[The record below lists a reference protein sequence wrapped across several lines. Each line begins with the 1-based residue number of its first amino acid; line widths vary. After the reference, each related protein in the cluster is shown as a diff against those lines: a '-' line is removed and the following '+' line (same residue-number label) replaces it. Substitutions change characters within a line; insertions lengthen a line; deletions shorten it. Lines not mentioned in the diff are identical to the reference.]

1 MAISASSTPAAPAR
15 VPDWLTGLVGVIAIF
30 LILVMMVGGVLPFLA
45 QVMPIAR
52 WAIVIGLMVVLLL
65 VIGYRTTNGIPL
77 GVLIDTTNHMS
88 LSRLQIILWTVL
100 TLSAYLMIVSPRIFG
115 GMPGLDEFIKKFPN
129 DERVAKCRE
138 ALKDQN
144 LPLTI
149 ANCGG
154 GALQITFP
162 QELILAMGISAASFA
177 GSSLVQSSKRKK
189 RADPQAQADAVAS
202 AQAALKTANASLV
215 QAKNESTA
223 AATAL
228 IDKFRAQAATIANP
242 AATADEKRKDAEA
255 VAKAE
260 ADVQRTADQVK
271 NVQAEIE
278 KSQAALADAQQ
289 AQEAARVEAEG
300 LLHRN
305 ENPSQAAWVDLFRGN
320 EIGNYQ
326 LVDMGKVQMFFFTIV
341 IIFAYGAAVLALL
354 NDPVALSHPLG
365 VDFPPFSQSLNALL
379 FISHAAYLSNNTIDH
394 TPTQS

>member
-1 MAISASSTPAAPAR
+1 MAISPPPTTAAPAR
-15 VPDWLTGLVGVIAIF
+15 VPDWLTGLVGAIAIL
-30 LILVMMVGGVLPFLA
+30 LILVMMFGGVLPFLA
-45 QVMPIAR
+45 QLMPIAR
-52 WAIVIGLMVVLLL
+52 WAIAVGLMVVLLL

-77 GVLIDTTNHMS
+77 GVLIDNTNHMS
-88 LSRLQIILWTVL
+88 LSRLQIILWTLL
-100 TLSAYLMIVSPRIFG
+100 TLSAYLMIASPRILG
-115 GMPGLDEFIKKFPN
+115 GMPSLEEFIKRFP
-129 DERVAKCRE
+129 DDPRVAQCRE
-138 ALKDQN
+138 ALKTQN

-154 GALQITFP
+154 GALQIAFP

-177 GSSLVQSSKRKK
+177 GSSLVQSNKRKK
-189 RADPQAQADAVAS
+189 KANPQALADAVSS
-202 AQAALKTANASLV
+202 AEAAQKLGNDAL
-215 QAKNESTA
+215 AKAKENSTA

-228 IDKFRAQAATIANP
+228 IDKLRAQAATTANP

-260 ADVQRTADQVK
+260 ADVQRAADQVK
-271 NVQAEIE
+271 NAQAGIE
-278 KSQAALADAQQ
+278 QAKTALADAQQ
-289 AQEAARVEAEG
+289 SLEAARVESAG

-305 ENPSQAAWVDLFRGN
+305 ENPAQATWVDLFRGN

-341 IIFAYGAAVLALL
+341 ILFAYGAAVLALL
-354 NDPVALSHPLG
+354 NDPVAIMHPLG
-365 VDFPPFSQSLNALL
+365 VDFPPFSESLNALL